1 MGIKYWEVVRMKK
14 VKRVIA
20 AATVMASLVTATPVM
35 AFKWEIGQKEETKET
50 TQIEP
55 ATEEETEAVF
65 SVCKDLWE
73 DLELKTYKMS
83 HSEIFGDSDD
93 SADTEIH
100 YEDVIEEIYSEKIND
115 YPDFSM
121 GDKVKI
127 NGYVLQ
133 TIELPTEQEWQANSV
148 NKSGAYRV
156 EISIDNSITYTGY
169 DEFAMFVRSNNSN
182 VLKLQVGDYVTVE
195 GIFLKPDSIS
205 AQDYIYDCAIS
216 KCEDTPQV
224 PLGKKNALK
233 AARNYLELMP
243 FSYDGLVG
251 QLITF
256 DKYNQEEA
264 EYAADFCGASW
275 NRQAEKSA
283 KNYLDLMSFSKD
295 GLIQQLETFDKFTT
309 EQAEYGVTQAG
320 Y

>member
-1 MGIKYWEVVRMKK
+1 MKK

-100 YEDVIEEIYSEKIND
+100 YEDVIKEIYSEKIND

-148 NKSGAYRV
+148 NKAGAYRV